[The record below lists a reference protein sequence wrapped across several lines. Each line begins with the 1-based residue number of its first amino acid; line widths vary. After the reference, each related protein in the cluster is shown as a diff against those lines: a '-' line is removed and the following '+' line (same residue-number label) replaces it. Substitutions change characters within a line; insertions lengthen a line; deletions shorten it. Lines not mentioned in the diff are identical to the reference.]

1 MDKKPKEENKKL
13 PELIKV
19 KSPVSFVQLTGNDK
33 FCNSF
38 FTKSSMT
45 VLPTDSTE
53 ENYRAESLIYTT
65 PPSSD
70 FDSEAFATIIDL
82 LNQLKAATSE
92 QNVFVQNNTVV
103 REQILRQLKNE
114 ISKAGN
120 SLTNNQIQNLEVV
133 SSNNFDEQTLTD
145 ILKSLLESSKKKSD
159 EKERLIYKNKEAA
172 KPGKIST
179 ARIAEDYLKILKNV
193 HHYSKVVEDVFNHV
207 SSKKIIHKQAEKDSL
222 EKLPKEKITPKT
234 EKNVSKIKHISS
246 EINNIL
252 SPKVL
257 EEIQE
262 TFEKKIVNKLGL
274 ISPIVKL
281 QSKISELSVITNV
294 DKIVSQVVE
303 RTVPKVL
310 KTNTRLINKI
320 VDKSDIE
327 QIKQHIL
334 SHEEQYQVDK
344 AVHKRSLDRMYN
356 DIRKVYSTKN
366 ISENVFEVLKSSK
379 FRNVNFEEAI
389 KKNLLKVTSKNEVV
403 NRIKNIYEKQIQKS
417 QTNRVID
424 KSERINRE
432 NVEVLDTEERS
443 AIEDVVNIRRSNRSL
458 ETRFSEQTN
467 LAQKIL
473 NNINSRSINYKTLI
487 NSLDTVTNKSH
498 EQKEILKRIFTS
510 HLIDGEETSRIF
522 RTEKIDKFIK
532 KHRKLILSDKEYRI
546 TEKGEE
552 FTPIYLKEKVIN
564 NKEIQNVVEE
574 NINKVLSPKIL
585 TENKIKLTT
594 KDIFRSIITPKVT
607 KHIKTT
613 GQSQT
618 EYLVHRD
625 INTPVERYLDYAD
638 TPYMVYKE
646 DPKFVA
652 VEKATES
659 KSHERYKSSPRSS
672 EEPHIEEI
680 VQPEVIDTKRLEKD
694 IISKTISKNDVAQM
708 IKSYMKNVN
717 VDTISREVMGRVE
730 NKMRMDKR
738 RNGVF

>member
-1 MDKKPKEENKKL
+1 MDNKPMENKNL
-13 PELIKV
+13 PELIQV
-19 KSPVSFVQLTGNDK
+19 KSPVSFVQLTGNGK
-33 FCNSF
+33 FCNNF

-53 ENYRAESLIYTT
+53 ENYRAGSLVYTT
-65 PPSSD
+65 PPASD
-70 FDSEAFATIIDL
+70 FDPEAFATIIDL

-114 ISKAGN
+114 ISKAGDN
-120 SLTNNQIQNLEVV
+120 LTSNQIQNLEVV
-133 SSNNFDEQTLTD
+133 SSNNFDEQMLTD
-145 ILKSLLESSKKKSD
+145 ILKSLLESSKKKSA
-159 EKERLIYKNKEAA
+159 EKERLIYKNQEYA
-172 KPGKIST
+172 KPTKIST

-207 SSKKIIHKQAEKDSL
+207 SSKKIIHKQAEKDSA
-222 EKLPKEKITPKT
+222 EKLPQEESAQKT
-234 EKNVSKIKHISS
+234 QKSVNRIKHISG

-252 SPKVL
+252 SPKIL

-262 TFEKKIVNKLGL
+262 SFEKKVVNKLGV

-294 DKIVSQVVE
+294 DKIVKQVVE
-303 RTVPKVL
+303 RTVPKAL

-320 VDKSDIE
+320 VDRSEIE
-327 QIKQHIL
+327 QIKEHIL

-344 AVHKRSLDRMYN
+344 AVHKRSLDRIYN

-389 KKNLLKVTSKNEVV
+389 KKNLLKVSSKNEVV

-417 QTNRVID
+417 NAKRIID
-424 KSERINRE
+424 KSERVNRE

-443 AIEDVVNIRRSNRSL
+443 AIEDVVNIRRNNRSL

-487 NSLDTVTNKSH
+487 NSLDTITNKSH

-510 HLIDGEETSRIF
+510 HLIDAEENSKML
-522 RTEKIDKFIK
+522 RTENIDRFIK

-546 TEKGEE
+546 TERGEE
-552 FTPIYLKEKVIN
+552 FTPIYLKERVIN

-574 NINKVLSPKIL
+574 NINKVLTPKVL

-594 KDIFRSIITPKVT
+594 KDIFRNIVTPKIT
-607 KHIKTT
+607 KHIKNV
-613 GQSQT
+613 SQNQM

-625 INTPVERYLDYAD
+625 ITTPVERYLDYTE

-646 DPKFVA
+646 EPRFITAEK
-652 VEKATES
+652 VEEAKRSE
-659 KSHERYKSSPRSS
+659 KYKSSSESS
-672 EEPHIEEI
+672 ETPHIKEI

-694 IISKTISKNDVAQM
+694 IISKTLSKNDVEQM
-708 IKSYMKNVN
+708 INSYMKDVN
-717 VDTISREVMGRVE
+717 VDNISREVMGRVE
-730 NKMRMDKR
+730 TKMRMDKR
-738 RNGVF
+738 RNGIF

>member
-1 MDKKPKEENKKL
+1 MDNNPKENKKL

-19 KSPVSFVQLTGNDK
+19 KSPASFVQLAGNDK
-33 FCNSF
+33 FCNNF
-38 FTKSSMT
+38 FKKSSMT

-53 ENYRAESLIYTT
+53 ENYRVESLVYTT
-65 PPSSD
+65 LPSSD
-70 FDSEAFATIIDL
+70 FDPEAFATIIDL
-82 LNQLKAATSE
+82 LNQLRAATSE

-120 SLTNNQIQNLEVV
+120 NLTNNQIQNLEVV
-133 SSNNFDEQTLTD
+133 SSNNFDEQMLTD
-145 ILKSLLESSKKKSD
+145 ILKSLLATSKKKSD
-159 EKERLIYKNKEAA
+159 EKEKLIYKNKEAA

-179 ARIAEDYLKILKNV
+179 ARIAEDYLKIIKNV

-207 SSKKIIHKQAEKDSL
+207 SSKKIIHKQADETRVG
-222 EKLPKEKITPKT
+222 EPPKEGATPKA
-234 EKNVSKIKHISS
+234 EKNVSRIKHISS

-252 SPKVL
+252 SPKIL
-257 EEIQE
+257 EEIE
-262 TFEKKIVNKLGL
+262 ESFEKKILNKLGL

-294 DKIVSQVVE
+294 NKIVSQVVE

-320 VDKSDIE
+320 VDRSEIE
-327 QIKQHIL
+327 QIKEHIL

-344 AVHKRSLDRMYN
+344 AVHKRSLDRIYN

-379 FRNVNFEEAI
+379 FRNVSFEEAI

-417 QTNRVID
+417 QTGRVID

-443 AIEDVVNIRRSNRSL
+443 AIEDIVNIRRNNKSI

-467 LAQKIL
+467 LAQRIL

-487 NSLDTVTNKSH
+487 NSIDSVKNKTH

-510 HLIDGEETSRIF
+510 HLIDGEEGSKIF

-594 KDIFRSIITPKVT
+594 KDIFRSIITPKIT

-625 INTPVERYLDYAD
+625 INTPAERYLDHAD

-646 DPKFVA
+646 EPRLIAAEKSTEAKHHEKRKFS
-652 VEKATES
+652 S
-659 KSHERYKSSPRSS
+659 KVDDT
-672 EEPHIEEI
+672 PHIEEI
-680 VQPEVIDTKRLEKD
+680 IQPEVIDTKRLEKD
-694 IISKTISKNDVAQM
+694 IISKTLSKNDVEKM
-708 IKSYMKNVN
+708 IHSYMRNVN
-717 VDTISREVMGRVE
+717 VDTISKEVMGRVE
-730 NKMRMDKR
+730 TKLRMDKR
-738 RNGVF
+738 RNGIF

>member
-1 MDKKPKEENKKL
+1 MDKEPMENKKV
-13 PELIKV
+13 PELIQV
-19 KSPVSFVQLTGNDK
+19 KSPVSFVQLTGNGK
-33 FCNSF
+33 FCNKL

-53 ENYRAESLIYTT
+53 ENYRAESLVYST
-65 PPSSD
+65 PPTSD
-70 FDSEAFATIIDL
+70 FDPEAFATIIDL

-120 SLTNNQIQNLEVV
+120 NLTSNQIQNLEVV

-159 EKERLIYKNKEAA
+159 EKGKLIYKNIEAS

-179 ARIAEDYLKILKNV
+179 ARIAKYYLKILKNV
-193 HHYSKVVEDVFNHV
+193 HHYSKVVEGVFDHV
-207 SSKKIIHKQAEKDSL
+207 SSKKIIHKSSEKDKP
-222 EKLPKEKITPKT
+222 EQTPKEESAKKP
-234 EKNVSKIKHISS
+234 EKNLNKIKHVSS

-252 SPKVL
+252 SPKIL

-262 TFEKKIVNKLGL
+262 SFEKKIVNKLGL

-294 DKIVSQVVE
+294 NKIVSQVVE
-303 RTVPKVL
+303 RTVPKAL
-310 KTNTRLINKI
+310 KTHTKLINKI

-327 QIKQHIL
+327 EIKEHIL

-344 AVHKRSLDRMYN
+344 AVHKRSLDRIYN
-356 DIRKVYSTKN
+356 DIRKVYSAKN

-389 KKNLLKVTSKNEVV
+389 KKNLLKVSSKNEVV
-403 NRIKNIYEKQIQKS
+403 NRIKNIYEKQVQKS
-417 QTNRVID
+417 NTKRVVD

-432 NVEVLDTEERS
+432 NVEALDTEERL
-443 AIEDVVNIRRSNRSL
+443 AIEDVVNIRRNNRSL

-467 LAQKIL
+467 LAQQIL

-487 NSLDTVTNKSH
+487 NSIDTISNKTH

-510 HLIDGEETSRIF
+510 HLIDGEQGSKLL

-546 TEKGEE
+546 TEKGEQ
-552 FTPIYLKEKVIN
+552 FTPIYLKDKVIN

-574 NINKVLSPKIL
+574 NINKVLSPKVL

-594 KDIFRSIITPKVT
+594 KDIYRHIVTPKIT

-613 GQSQT
+613 GQTHT

-625 INTPVERYLDYAD
+625 INTPVERYLDYTE

-646 DPKFVA
+646 EPKFITAEKVA
-652 VEKATES
+652 EEKRPE
-659 KSHERYKSSPRSS
+659 KHRYSQKGSDT
-672 EEPHIEEI
+672 PHIEQI
-680 VQPEVIDTKRLEKD
+680 VQPEVMDTKKLEKD
-694 IISKTISKNDVAQM
+694 IISKTLSKNDVAQM
-708 IKSYMKNVN
+708 IQSYMRDVN

-730 NKMRMDKR
+730 TKLRMDKR
-738 RNGVF
+738 RNGIF

>member
-1 MDKKPKEENKKL
+1 MDKESMENKNL
-13 PELIKV
+13 PELIQV
-19 KSPVSFVQLTGNDK
+19 KSPVSFAQLTGNAG

-45 VLPTDSTE
+45 ILPTDSTE
-53 ENYRAESLIYTT
+53 ENYRAQSLIYST
-65 PPSSD
+65 PQTSE

-82 LNQLKAATSE
+82 LNQLKAATND

-120 SLTNNQIQNLEVV
+120 NLTSNQIQNLEVV
-133 SSNNFDEQTLTD
+133 SSNNFDEQMLTN
-145 ILKSLLESSKKKSD
+145 ILKSLLESSKKKSA
-159 EKERLIYKNKEAA
+159 EKEKLVYKQKKASA
-172 KPGKIST
+172 PGAVNT

-193 HHYSKVVEDVFNHV
+193 HHYSKVVEGVFNHV
-207 SSKKIIHKQAEKDSL
+207 SSKKTIHKLDEKDE
-222 EKLPKEKITPKT
+222 EKKLSKKEITPKT
-234 EKNVSKIKHISS
+234 KKNVNKIKHVEN

-252 SPKVL
+252 SPKIL

-262 TFEKKIVNKLGL
+262 SFEKKIVNKLGL

-294 DKIVSQVVE
+294 NKIVSQVVE

-327 QIKQHIL
+327 QIKEHIL

-344 AVHKRSLDRMYN
+344 AVHKRSLDRIYN
-356 DIRKVYSTKN
+356 DIRKVYNTKN
-366 ISENVFEVLKSSK
+366 ISQNVFEVLKSSK

-403 NRIKNIYEKQIQKS
+403 NRLKNIYEKQVQKS
-417 QTNRVID
+417 STKRIVD

-443 AIEDVVNIRRSNRSL
+443 AIEDVVNIRRNNRSL

-467 LAQKIL
+467 LAQQIL
-473 NNINSRSINYKTLI
+473 NNINSRSVNYKTLI
-487 NSLDTVTNKSH
+487 NSIDTVSNKTH

-510 HLIDGEETSRIF
+510 HFIDGEESSKIL
-522 RTEKIDKFIK
+522 RTEKIDKFID

-552 FTPIYLKEKVIN
+552 FKPIYLKEKVIN

-574 NINKVLSPKIL
+574 NINKVLTPKVL

-594 KDIFRSIITPKVT
+594 KDIFRSIVTPKIT
-607 KHIKTT
+607 KHIKNV
-613 GQSQT
+613 SQNQM

-625 INTPVERYLDYAD
+625 INTPVERYLDYTE

-646 DPKFVA
+646 EPKFVTA
-652 VEKATES
+652 EKAKEQKRTER
-659 KSHERYKSSPRSS
+659 HTSSQRSS
-672 EEPHIEEI
+672 DIPHIEQI
-680 VQPEVIDTKRLEKD
+680 VQPEVIDTKQIEKN
-694 IISKTISKNDVAQM
+694 IISKTLSRDDVEQ
-708 IKSYMKNVN
+708 IIHSHLKDVN
-717 VDTISREVMGRVE
+717 VDTISREIMGRVE
-730 NKMRMDKR
+730 HKLRMDRR
-738 RNGVF
+738 RNGIF

>member
-1 MDKKPKEENKKL
+1 MDKKPMENKNL
-13 PELIKV
+13 PELIQV
-19 KSPVSFVQLTGNDK
+19 KSPVSFVQLTGNNK
-33 FCNSF
+33 FCNNF
-38 FTKSSMT
+38 LTKSSMT

-53 ENYRAESLIYTT
+53 ENYRAESLVYTT
-65 PPSSD
+65 PPTSD
-70 FDSEAFATIIDL
+70 FDPEAFATIIDL

-120 SLTNNQIQNLEVV
+120 NLTNNQIQNLEVL
-133 SSNNFDEQTLTD
+133 SSNNFDEQMLTD

-159 EKERLIYKNKEAA
+159 KKEKLIYKNIEAS

-207 SSKKIIHKQAEKDSL
+207 SSKKIIHKSAEKDK
-222 EKLPKEKITPKT
+222 EARLPKEESAEKP
-234 EKNVSKIKHISS
+234 EKNLNKIKHISG

-252 SPKVL
+252 SPKII
-257 EEIQE
+257 EEIEE
-262 TFEKKIVNKLGL
+262 TFEKKIINKLGL

-281 QSKISELSVITNV
+281 QSKISELGIITNV
-294 DKIVSQVVE
+294 SKIVNKVVE

-310 KTNTRLINKI
+310 KTNTKLINKI

-327 QIKQHIL
+327 EIKEHIL

-344 AVHKRSLDRMYN
+344 AVHKRSLDRIYN
-356 DIRKVYSTKN
+356 DIRKVYSAKN

-403 NRIKNIYEKQIQKS
+403 NRIKNIYEKQVQKS
-417 QTNRVID
+417 NTKRIVD

-432 NVEVLDTEERS
+432 NVELLGTEERS
-443 AIEDVVNIRRSNRSL
+443 AIEDVVNIRRNNRSL

-467 LAQKIL
+467 LAQQIL
-473 NNINSRSINYKTLI
+473 NNINSRSINYKTLV
-487 NSLDTVTNKSH
+487 NSIDTITNKTH

-510 HLIDGEETSRIF
+510 HLIDGEQGAKLL

-552 FTPIYLKEKVIN
+552 FTPIYLKDKIIN

-574 NINKVLSPKIL
+574 NINKVLTPKVI
-585 TENKIKLTT
+585 TENKFKLTT
-594 KDIFRSIITPKVT
+594 RDIVRNIVTPKVS
-607 KHIKTT
+607 KHIKNT
-613 GQSQT
+613 SQNQM
-618 EYLVHRD
+618 EYLIHRD
-625 INTPVERYLDYAD
+625 ITTPEERYLDYTE

-646 DPKFVA
+646 DPKFITA
-652 VEKATES
+652 EKAEKTQHPETRRTS
-659 KSHERYKSSPRSS
+659 QKAGET
-672 EEPHIEEI
+672 PHIEQI
-680 VQPEVIDTKRLEKD
+680 VQPEVIDTKKIEKD
-694 IISKTISKNDVAQM
+694 IISKTLSKNDVEQM
-708 IKSYMKNVN
+708 IHSYMRDVN

-738 RNGVF
+738 RNGIF